1 MVINILSLL
10 FSWSIGIFASIG
22 GTIYHRKNGL
32 LGCDTELTGVLEMWK
47 NVDEYFI
54 YANSVFCSPLCNCY
68 ISDTVETQF
77 QRNKWTHSIY
87 TDTIQ
92 HYKNIT
98 STDPIISFQDCP
110 EAAKME
116 VDRLYKSNPNNT
128 AHEIDQEK
136 FAKYWKGIE
145 ERFNCTGWCKTSF
158 INPITQQKQK
168 MLNFVF
174 SDINKGIPKYPGCLN
189 RLVNWLPRLILAVG
203 CCLIFAAF
211 IQSLN
216 MAFAIGLMAK
226 PFDENNAYANKNI
239 ERETKQL
246 NPKKE

>member
-1 MVINILSLL
+1 MSTSFMLIVFFVPLYVIVIFQTLL
-10 FSWSIGIFASIG
+10 KLNFKEI
-22 GTIYHRKNGL
+22 NGL
-32 LGCDTELTGVLEMWK
+32 
-47 NVDEYFI
+47 I
-54 YANSVFCSPLCNCY
+54 PY
-68 ISDTVETQF
+68 IQIQF
-77 QRNKWTHSIY
+77 NIT
-87 TDTIQ
+87 
-92 HYKNIT
+92 KNIT

-226 PFDENNAYANKNI
+226 PFDEDNAYANKNI
-239 ERETKQL
+239 EGETKQL

>member
-1 MVINILSLL
+1 MSTSFILIVFFVPLYVIVIFQTLL
-10 FSWSIGIFASIG
+10 KLNFKEI
-22 GTIYHRKNGL
+22 NGL
-32 LGCDTELTGVLEMWK
+32 
-47 NVDEYFI
+47 I
-54 YANSVFCSPLCNCY
+54 PY
-68 ISDTVETQF
+68 IQIQF
-77 QRNKWTHSIY
+77 NIT
-87 TDTIQ
+87 
-92 HYKNIT
+92 KNIT

-226 PFDENNAYANKNI
+226 PFDEDNAYANKNI

>member
-1 MVINILSLL
+1 MSTSFILIVFFVPLYVIVIFQTLL
-10 FSWSIGIFASIG
+10 KLNFKEI
-22 GTIYHRKNGL
+22 NGL
-32 LGCDTELTGVLEMWK
+32 
-47 NVDEYFI
+47 I
-54 YANSVFCSPLCNCY
+54 PY
-68 ISDTVETQF
+68 IQIQF
-77 QRNKWTHSIY
+77 NIT
-87 TDTIQ
+87 
-92 HYKNIT
+92 KNIT

-174 SDINKGIPKYPGCLN
+174 SDINKGIPKYPGCLI

-226 PFDENNAYANKNI
+226 PFDEDNAYANKNI
-239 ERETKQL
+239 EGETKQL

>member
-1 MVINILSLL
+1 MSTSFMLIVFFVPLYVIVIFQTLL
-10 FSWSIGIFASIG
+10 KLNFKEI
-22 GTIYHRKNGL
+22 NGL
-32 LGCDTELTGVLEMWK
+32 
-47 NVDEYFI
+47 I
-54 YANSVFCSPLCNCY
+54 PY
-68 ISDTVETQF
+68 IQ
-77 QRNKWTHSIY
+77 
-87 TDTIQ
+87 IQ
-92 HYKNIT
+92 LNITKNIT

-110 EAAKME
+110 EAKME

-226 PFDENNAYANKNI
+226 PFDEDNAYANKNI

>member
-1 MVINILSLL
+1 MLIVFFVPLYVIVIFQTLL
-10 FSWSIGIFASIG
+10 KLNFKEI
-22 GTIYHRKNGL
+22 NGL
-32 LGCDTELTGVLEMWK
+32 
-47 NVDEYFI
+47 I
-54 YANSVFCSPLCNCY
+54 PY
-68 ISDTVETQF
+68 IQIQF
-77 QRNKWTHSIY
+77 NIT
-87 TDTIQ
+87 
-92 HYKNIT
+92 KNIT

-174 SDINKGIPKYPGCLN
+174 SDINKGIPKYP
-189 RLVNWLPRLILAVG
+189 RM
-203 CCLIFAAF
+203 
-211 IQSLN
+211 S
-216 MAFAIGLMAK
+216 
-226 PFDENNAYANKNI
+226 
-239 ERETKQL
+239 
-246 NPKKE
+246 

>member
-1 MVINILSLL
+1 MSTSFILIVFFVPLYVIVIFQTLL
-10 FSWSIGIFASIG
+10 KLNFKEI
-22 GTIYHRKNGL
+22 NGL
-32 LGCDTELTGVLEMWK
+32 
-47 NVDEYFI
+47 I
-54 YANSVFCSPLCNCY
+54 PY
-68 ISDTVETQF
+68 IQIQF
-77 QRNKWTHSIY
+77 NIT
-87 TDTIQ
+87 
-92 HYKNIT
+92 KNIT

-226 PFDENNAYANKNI
+226 PFDEDNAYANKNI
-239 ERETKQL
+239 EGETKQL

>member
-1 MVINILSLL
+1 MSTSFMLIVFFVPLYVIVIFQTLL
-10 FSWSIGIFASIG
+10 KLNFKEI
-22 GTIYHRKNGL
+22 NGL
-32 LGCDTELTGVLEMWK
+32 
-47 NVDEYFI
+47 I
-54 YANSVFCSPLCNCY
+54 PY
-68 ISDTVETQF
+68 IQIQF
-77 QRNKWTHSIY
+77 NIT
-87 TDTIQ
+87 
-92 HYKNIT
+92 KNIT
-98 STDPIISFQDCP
+98 STDQIISFQDCP

-226 PFDENNAYANKNI
+226 PFDEDNAYANKNI

>member
-1 MVINILSLL
+1 MNILFQYLVINILSLL

-47 NVDEYFI
+47 NVDEQFI

-128 AHEIDQEK
+128 AHEIAQEK
-136 FAKYWKGIE
+136 FGKIL
-145 ERFNCTGWCKTSF
+145 ER
-158 INPITQQKQK
+158 
-168 MLNFVF
+168 
-174 SDINKGIPKYPGCLN
+174 N
-189 RLVNWLPRLILAVG
+189 RRKI
-203 CCLIFAAF
+203 
-211 IQSLN
+211 
-216 MAFAIGLMAK
+216 
-226 PFDENNAYANKNI
+226 
-239 ERETKQL
+239 
-246 NPKKE
+246 

>member
-1 MVINILSLL
+1 
-10 FSWSIGIFASIG
+10 
-22 GTIYHRKNGL
+22 
-32 LGCDTELTGVLEMWK
+32 
-47 NVDEYFI
+47 
-54 YANSVFCSPLCNCY
+54 
-68 ISDTVETQF
+68 
-77 QRNKWTHSIY
+77 
-87 TDTIQ
+87 
-92 HYKNIT
+92 
-98 STDPIISFQDCP
+98 
-110 EAAKME
+110 ME

-226 PFDENNAYANKNI
+226 PFDEDNAYANKNI

>member
-1 MVINILSLL
+1 MSTSFILIVFFVPLYVIVIFQTLL
-10 FSWSIGIFASIG
+10 KLNFKEI
-22 GTIYHRKNGL
+22 NGL
-32 LGCDTELTGVLEMWK
+32 
-47 NVDEYFI
+47 I
-54 YANSVFCSPLCNCY
+54 PY
-68 ISDTVETQF
+68 IQIQF
-77 QRNKWTHSIY
+77 NIT
-87 TDTIQ
+87 
-92 HYKNIT
+92 KNIT

-136 FAKYWKGIE
+136 FAKYWKGIK

-226 PFDENNAYANKNI
+226 PFDEDNAYANKNI
-239 ERETKQL
+239 EGETKQL

>member
-1 MVINILSLL
+1 MSTSFILIVFFVPLYVIVIFQTLL
-10 FSWSIGIFASIG
+10 KLNFKEI
-22 GTIYHRKNGL
+22 NGL
-32 LGCDTELTGVLEMWK
+32 
-47 NVDEYFI
+47 I
-54 YANSVFCSPLCNCY
+54 PY
-68 ISDTVETQF
+68 IQIQF
-77 QRNKWTHSIY
+77 NIT
-87 TDTIQ
+87 
-92 HYKNIT
+92 KNIT

-189 RLVNWLPRLILAVG
+189 RLVNWLPRLNLAVG

-226 PFDENNAYANKNI
+226 PFDEDNAYANKNI
-239 ERETKQL
+239 EGETKQL

>member
-1 MVINILSLL
+1 MSTSFMLIVFFVPLYVIVIFQTLL
-10 FSWSIGIFASIG
+10 KLNFTEI
-22 GTIYHRKNGL
+22 NGL
-32 LGCDTELTGVLEMWK
+32 
-47 NVDEYFI
+47 I
-54 YANSVFCSPLCNCY
+54 PY
-68 ISDTVETQF
+68 IQ
-77 QRNKWTHSIY
+77 
-87 TDTIQ
+87 IQ
-92 HYKNIT
+92 LNITKNIT

-110 EAAKME
+110 EAKME

-226 PFDENNAYANKNI
+226 PFDEDNAYANKNI